1 MSLQAQQLSLGY
13 DERRIIEGLNL
24 SLPKRKITALIGPN
38 GCGKSTLLRA
48 LARLLKPQEG
58 AVLLDGKAI
67 HTLPTKAVAR
77 QLALLPQ
84 MPQAPEG
91 LTVEELVWFGR
102 YPYQSAFGGRSKHDR
117 QVVEWALDQT
127 GMRIFASRPL
137 ETLSGGQRQ
146 RAWIAMALAQETPV
160 LLLDEP
166 TTYLDL
172 SHQLEV
178 LQLLQRLNREGGKT
192 VVMVLHDLNQAARYA
207 HHLVAVRGG
216 RVVAEGAPEAVL
228 NERILREVFG
238 LKAHFL
244 RDPETGTPHCIPYA
258 LARKEPLELELMEEK
273 P

>member
-1 MSLQAQQLSLGY
+1 MSLSTKELTLGY
-13 DERRIIEGLNL
+13 DERRVIEGLNL
-24 SLPKRKITALIGPN
+24 ALPKGRITALIGPN

-48 LARLLKPQEG
+48 LARLLKPREG

-77 QLALLPQ
+77 ELALLPQ

-91 LTVEELVWFGR
+91 LSVEELVWFGR
-102 YPYQSAFGGRSKHDR
+102 YPYQSALGNRTAHDR
-117 QVVEWALDQT
+117 ALVDWALDQT
-127 GMRIFASRPL
+127 GMRIFARRPL

-146 RAWIAMALAQETPV
+146 RAWIAMALAQETPI

-178 LQLLQRLNREGGKT
+178 LQLLQRLNREQGKT
-192 VVMVLHDLNQAARYA
+192 IVMVLHELNQAARYA
-207 HHLVAVRGG
+207 HHLVAVYEG

-228 NERILREVFG
+228 SERILRQVFG

-244 RDPETGTPHCIPYA
+244 RDPETGTPHLIPFA
-258 LARKEPLELELMEEK
+258 LARREEILEETL
-273 P
+273 